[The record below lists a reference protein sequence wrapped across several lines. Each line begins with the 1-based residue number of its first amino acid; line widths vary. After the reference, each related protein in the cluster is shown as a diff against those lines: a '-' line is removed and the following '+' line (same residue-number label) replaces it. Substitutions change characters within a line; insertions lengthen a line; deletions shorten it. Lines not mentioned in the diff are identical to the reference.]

1 MRESENCMSIKTKLM
16 TACAGVLLV
25 GGIGASVA
33 SAKIVVDIRQDVTNA
48 KEVLFTGADLNKPIT
63 LNIFAQVTGTGT
75 DTSGTAFKETLASLN
90 GALVTT
96 GPTKGKIAP
105 NYFYPNPDTGDPV
118 GPLTPFGDP
127 FNDKVSFNGSA
138 SQNGLSQDIDNDG
151 DLDLGGRVGD
161 GIANWIVF
169 RTDKKNMGWA
179 TGQGTKLDLVGG
191 VEFQVGQVTFTPSA
205 FGGADTLVD
214 FRVRSEIPGKPLKE
228 TALWTEDGTGPT
240 SLRDG
245 SNGVIESN
253 PFKILPIPEPAT
265 LSMLGL
271 GAAMLLGRRNRK

>member
-1 MRESENCMSIKTKLM
+1 MSIKTKLM

-33 SAKIVVDIRQDVTNA
+33 SAKIVVDIRQDITNA
-48 KEVLFTGADLNKPIT
+48 KEFQPTLADLNKPII
-63 LNIFAQVTGTGT
+63 LNVFAQVTSPDTA
-75 DTSGTAFKETLASLN
+75 TSGTNFKETLASIH
-90 GALVTT
+90 GALGSA
-96 GPTKGKIAP
+96 GPARGTIAP
-105 NYFYPNPDTGDPV
+105 HYFYPNPDTGDPV

-138 SQNGLSQDIDNDG
+138 SQNGLSQDIDGDG
-151 DLDLGGRVGD
+151 DIDLGGKPGD
-161 GIANWIVF
+161 GVANWIVF

-179 TGQGTKLDLVGG
+179 TGQGNKLNNFGG
-191 VEFQVGQVTFTPSA
+191 VEFQLGQVTFTPTA
-205 FGGADTLVD
+205 FGLVNTLVD
-214 FRVRSEIPGKPLKE
+214 FRIRSDASGKTVKE
-228 TALWTEDGTGPT
+228 AGLWTEDGTGAS

-245 SNGVIESN
+245 SSGALEFS
-253 PFKILPIPEPAT
+253 PFTILPIPEPAT